1 MSEEIEEELVSGEES
16 GDDSKAD
23 KKKKK
28 EKKPKEKKEKKPKK
42 GKSDDV
48 DSSEDKDDNDDE
60 VKNDKKEKPKKEK
73 PKKEKKVKKPK
84 EDNPSE
90 DDDSEEEDKEEKKAK
105 KEKAK
110 KEKTKK
116 VKKPKAKKGKGEDDE
131 EDEAESE
138 ENYNPFAVKNNKFSL
153 DTNDSDGGFSA
164 DIGQDEDEDGRE
176 LGKYSKLGDW
186 SDWFGDKE
194 KVVVDDLGNEIKIA
208 QKKKRYV
215 GIAPNNS
222 NLWVVGLIGIAALL
236 VIVLTWFMKGSAF
249 SDDAGTIV
257 EVAEPA
263 RYGLFDLFDAVSHGV
278 TENSDILLFIFALS
292 LFFGVVLRTGAIQAQ
307 IHKSLKKHKGKE
319 HRLIWRVL
327 IFTAIMS
334 TFVDISWGLIA
345 VSAYVV
351 PLFVMAGYD
360 ILTGVLIL
368 FFGTVTGLASSI
380 YNESTIGAFIKHINT
395 ISRTI
400 TQEGHEPVLLRAD
413 HALFVRI
420 ILFLVLLT
428 VSYIITSG
436 YARYIKKHPTVSPM
450 YQATVDLRES
460 NNEILGTVEHIPF
473 TGKRRVI
480 LFTVVAMVVLFIMG
494 TVPWGN
500 MGVNA
505 FKDFHKWAND
515 PNTPLRVIFAN
526 IPELGTWGFVDMAGI
541 LILGLILVSVIHLF
555 KDNELSEALTRGI
568 NAAMPTIL
576 IVMFGS
582 AFYSIMERTGLH
594 LTIFTNIMSAATDAT
609 KGLSFTS
616 ELIYGGFTAVFAS
629 MFPFADNI
637 TKIVTDSSYKGIVSL
652 INANELSKLGN
663 LGTMII
669 AVWGSL
675 QPILPTSGVTI
686 GLLEINK
693 INYKKWVKFVFPY
706 TMTILLISVAT
717 VTIASFVI

>member
-42 GKSDDV
+42 GKSSDDT
-48 DSSEDKDDNDDE
+48 DSSDDKDDNNDDE
-60 VKNDKKEKPKKEK
+60 VKKEK
-73 PKKEKKVKKPK
+73 PKKEKKEKPKKVKKAK
-84 EDNPSE
+84 GDDSSE
-90 DDDSEEEDKEEKKAK
+90 DDDSDLDEEKVNKKAK
-105 KEKAK
+105 KEKP
-110 KEKTKK
+110 KK
-116 VKKPKAKKGKGEDDE
+116 VKKPKAKKAKGGDSEE

-138 ENYNPFAVKNNKFSL
+138 ENYNPFAVKTNKFSL
-153 DTNDSDGGFSA
+153 DADDSDGGFSA
-164 DIGQDEDEDGRE
+164 NIGQDEEEDGRE
-176 LGKYSKLGDW
+176 IGKYTKLGDW

-249 SDDAGTIV
+249 SDDAGNIV
-257 EVAEPA
+257 EKAEPA

-307 IHKSLKKHKGKE
+307 IHKSLKKHKGRE

-380 YNESTIGAFIKHINT
+380 YNESTIGAFIKHVNN
-395 ISRTI
+395 ISRII

-428 VSYIITSG
+428 VSYIIVSG
-436 YARYIKKHPTVSPM
+436 YAKYIKKHPTVSPM

-460 NNEILGTVEHIPF
+460 NNEILGTVEHVPF

-480 LFTVVAMVVLFIMG
+480 LFTVVAMVVLFVIG

-505 FKDFHKWAND
+505 FKDFHTWAND

-541 LILGLILVSVIHLF
+541 LILGLILVAVIHLF

-637 TKIVTDSSYKGIVSL
+637 TKIVTDSSYKGIISL